1 VQVQVKSFSSAEK
14 AKITVSKEVFGAEFN
29 EPLVHQVV
37 TTYLTNARQ
46 GSRAQKNRSA
56 VSGGGAKPWKQKGTG
71 RARAGTSR
79 SPIWVK
85 GGVTF
90 AASPKKYDVKLN
102 RKMYRV
108 AIRSILSQ
116 LVRDNR
122 LQVIEPVAL
131 KTPKTKAFVALMA
144 KAKIETHRT
153 LIIVNEITD
162 NLYRSS
168 RNIPTLNV
176 VDVDHIDPVSLLSY
190 HAILVEKEAVKAL
203 EEKFS

>member
-1 VQVQVKSFSSAEK
+1 MQVQVKSL
-14 AKITVSKEVFGAEFN
+14 AKGEASTLSLSKDVFGSDYN
-29 EPLVHQVV
+29 ESLIHQVV

-56 VSGGGAKPWKQKGTG
+56 VSGGGAKPWRQKGTG
-71 RARAGTSR
+71 RARAGTNR

-90 AASPKKYDVKLN
+90 AASPKKYDVKVN

-116 LVRDNR
+116 LLREKR
-122 LQVIEPVAL
+122 IQVVDAVSP
-131 KTPKTKAFVALMA
+131 KSGKTKDFLALMGD
-144 KAKIETHRT
+144 ISVNNT
-153 LIIVNEITD
+153 LIVVQELTD
-162 NLYRSS
+162 DLYRGS

-176 VDVDHIDPVSLLSY
+176 VDMNHVDPVSLLSY
-190 HAILVEKEAVKAL
+190 QNILIEKAAMKAL
-203 EEKFS
+203 EEKFA

>member
-1 VQVQVKSFSSAEK
+1 MQVQVKSLSKAESSK
-14 AKITVSKEVFGAEFN
+14 LTISKDVFDSDYN
-29 EPLVHQVV
+29 ESLVHQVV

-46 GSRAQKNRSA
+46 GSSAQKNRAA

-90 AASPKKYDVKLN
+90 AASPKKYDVKVN

-116 LVRDNR
+116 LLRDKR
-122 LQVIEPVAL
+122 LQVFDTIQP
-131 KTPKTKAFVALMA
+131 KTPKTKDLIVLMA
-144 KAKIETHRT
+144 DVGMQRT
-153 LIIVNEITD
+153 LIVVNELSD
-162 NLYRSS
+162 NLYLAS

-176 VDVDHIDPVSLLSY
+176 VDVNHIDPVSLLSY
-190 HAILVEKEAVKAL
+190 QTILIEKDAVKAL
-203 EEKFS
+203 EEKFA